1 MTANRIQTTAL
12 LDSGATHNFISRA
25 LAKECGAVLV
35 WATPMCVSLAT
46 KSHVVSSQV
55 ATLTLLVG
63 GVAQCLE
70 CRVVPELAGSLVL
83 GYAWLQAVNPAIDW
97 QQRTVKFEHAGETVC
112 VSAAAAS
119 YHGKRAACRLL
130 TATQM

>member
-1 MTANRIQTTAL
+1 M
-12 LDSGATHNFISRA
+12 
-25 LAKECGAVLV
+25 LV

-55 ATLTLLVG
+55 ATLTLLVV

-119 YHGKRAACRLL
+119 
-130 TATQM
+130 

>member
-1 MTANRIQTTAL
+1 M
-12 LDSGATHNFISRA
+12 
-25 LAKECGAVLV
+25 LV
-35 WATPMCVSLAT
+35 WANPMCVSLAT

-63 GVAQCLE
+63 GVAHCLE
-70 CRVVPELAGSLVL
+70 YRVVPGLAGSLVL

-97 QQRTVKFEHAGETVC
+97 QQRTVKFEHTGETVC

-119 YHGKRAACRLL
+119 
-130 TATQM
+130 

>member
-25 LAKECGAVLV
+25 LAKESGALLV

-55 ATLTLLVG
+55 ANLTLLVG
-63 GVAQCLE
+63 GLAQCLE
-70 CRVVPELAGSLVL
+70 CRVVPELSGSLVL
-83 GYAWLQAVNPAIDW
+83 VYAWLQAENPTI
-97 QQRTVKFEHAGETVC
+97 
-112 VSAAAAS
+112 
-119 YHGKRAACRLL
+119 Y
-130 TATQM
+130 

>member
-1 MTANRIQTTAL
+1 M
-12 LDSGATHNFISRA
+12 
-25 LAKECGAVLV
+25 LV

-55 ATLTLLVG
+55 ATLTLVVG

-70 CRVVPELAGSLVL
+70 HHVVPEIAGSLVL
-83 GYAWLQAVNPAIDW
+83 GYAWLQAMNPAIDW
-97 QQRTVKFEHAGETVC
+97 QQKTVQFEHAGETVC

-119 YHGKRAACRLL
+119 
-130 TATQM
+130 

>member
-1 MTANRIQTTAL
+1 
-12 LDSGATHNFISRA
+12 
-25 LAKECGAVLV
+25 
-35 WATPMCVSLAT
+35 MCVSLAT

-55 ATLTLLVG
+55 ATLMFLVRS
-63 GVAQCLE
+63 VAQCLE

-112 VSAAAAS
+112 VSTAAAAS
-119 YHGKRAACRLL
+119 
-130 TATQM
+130 

>member
-1 MTANRIQTTAL
+1 MTANRIQTTDL
-12 LDSGATHNFISRA
+12 LDSGATHSFISRA

-35 WATPMCVSLAT
+35 WATHMCVSLAT
-46 KSHVVSSQV
+46 KSHVVSFQV

-63 GVAQCLE
+63 SVAQSLE
-70 CRVVPELAGSLVL
+70 CRVMPELAGSLVL
-83 GYAWLQAVNPAIDW
+83 GFAWLQAVNPAIDW

-119 YHGKRAACRLL
+119 
-130 TATQM
+130 